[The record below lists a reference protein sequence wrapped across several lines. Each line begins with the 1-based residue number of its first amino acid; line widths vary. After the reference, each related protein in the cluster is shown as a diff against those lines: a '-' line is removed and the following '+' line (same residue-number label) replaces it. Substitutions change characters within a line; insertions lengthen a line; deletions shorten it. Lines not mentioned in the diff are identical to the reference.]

1 MPLPPRRNGAT
12 TINVWP
18 GWVDA
23 LSSLL
28 MVVIF
33 VLLVFTMAQFFLQ
46 FALTGR
52 DMQLDRLNSQISQ
65 LTDELALEQSDN
77 QTLELALA
85 RLTTR
90 LAEVE
95 SERDATREALAERAE
110 ERSALEDRIIEME
123 ANLDRSE
130 QTNEASL
137 RALEE
142 QERLTGDA
150 RDEIAI
156 LNRQIN
162 GLREDLA
169 ALNALLTRRNEEIE
183 AQDAQIV
190 NLGQQLNQALAS
202 RVQELARY
210 RSEFFGRLRD
220 IIGERDDVR
229 IVGDRF
235 VFQSEV
241 LFPSGSDV
249 LQPAGREQL
258 RQLAD
263 TLQELAAE
271 FPDDLNWIL
280 RIDGHTDRVPI
291 NTPDFPSNWE
301 LSAARAISVLKFLS
315 DQGIPERRL
324 AATGFGEF
332 QPIEP
337 GNTAEDRKRNRRIE
351 LKFDQR
357 L

>member
-12 TINVWP
+12 MINVWP

-33 VLLVFTMAQFFLQ
+33 VLLVFTMAQFFFQLT
-46 FALTGR
+46 LTGQ
-52 DMQLDRLNSQISQ
+52 DAQLDRLNRQIS
-65 LTDELALEQSDN
+65 ELAAQLDAERSDN

-90 LAEVE
+90 VAEVE
-95 SERDATREALAERAE
+95 SERDAI
-110 ERSALEDRIIEME
+110 RSALASRTDERSDLEDELIAAQADLR
-123 ANLDRSE
+123 RSE
-130 QTNEASL
+130 EANEASL
-137 RALEE
+137 RALEA
-142 QERLTGDA
+142 QEELTQEA
-150 RDEIAI
+150 RDEVALLNQQIAA
-156 LNRQIN
+156 LRQ
-162 GLREDLA
+162 DLA
-169 ALNALLTRRNEEIE
+169 AINALLGEREAEIE
-183 AQDAQIV
+183 EQNAQII
-190 NLGQQLNQALAS
+190 NLGERLNQALAS
-202 RVQELARY
+202 EVENLARY

-220 IIGERDDVR
+220 ILGERDDVR

-241 LFPSGSDV
+241 LFASGSDV
-249 LQPAGREQL
+249 LAPAGQDQL

-263 TLQELAAE
+263 TLQELASE
-271 FPDDLNWIL
+271 FPEDLNWIL
-280 RIDGHTDRVPI
+280 RIDGHTDRIPI
-291 NTPDFPSNWE
+291 NTPEFPSNWE

-332 QPIEP
+332 QPIDPADNIE
-337 GNTAEDRKRNRRIE
+337 ARKRNRRIE

-357 L
+357 